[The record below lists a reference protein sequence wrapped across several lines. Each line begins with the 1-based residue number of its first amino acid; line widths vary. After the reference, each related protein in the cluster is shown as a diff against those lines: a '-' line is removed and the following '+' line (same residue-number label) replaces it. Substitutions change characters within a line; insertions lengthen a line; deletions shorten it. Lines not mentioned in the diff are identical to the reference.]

1 MHVQKSLPDHT
12 GLVHAPVR
20 LNVTGNEHRNLVP
33 VDWIAAAASAL
44 ILDPRR
50 HDRTYHLTPTHPLTA
65 RELEAMLAH
74 YFQYY
79 GPRFVG
85 SENLGPLND
94 LEHFFYSF
102 VNHYQPYWAHEP
114 SFDCSNTIK
123 ALPNLPCPRLDRACL
138 TRMLDFAIQD
148 GWGKKRRKI
157 ADKRPGLT
165 AMGV

>member
-1 MHVQKSLPDHT
+1 
-12 GLVHAPVR
+12 
-20 LNVTGNEHRNLVP
+20 
-33 VDWIAAAASAL
+33 
-44 ILDPRR
+44 
-50 HDRTYHLTPTHPLTA
+50 HLTPTHPVTA
-65 RELEAMLAH
+65 RELESMLAD

-157 ADKRPGLT
+157 VDKRTGLT